1 MYFPYGI
8 WKDAEREAKRL
19 PPSDNNGCG
28 LIFVLLIGG
37 LVVYSLMSAG
47 GLGILLGLAALIGI
61 FQGLSS
67 K

>member
-8 WKDAEREAKRL
+8 WKDAEREARRL

-28 LIFVLLIGG
+28 LIIMLYIGSII
-37 LVVYSLMSAG
+37 LVASLKAG
-47 GLGILLGLAALIGI
+47 GFGILLGLAIVVGMI
-61 FQGLSS
+61 HGMM

>member
-19 PPSDNNGCG
+19 PPSQDNGCG
-28 LIFVLLIGG
+28 LLLTLFFGGIIIYSCFSVGGIGILIG
-37 LVVYSLMSAG
+37 LC
-47 GLGILLGLAALIGI
+47 IIIGMI
-61 FQGLSS
+61 QGLN